1 MTKPVLD
8 ISFKVENEKIFFGKF
23 GNYIRI
29 DNITHD
35 IARKLKEASEA
46 NTWFTKEIDYKS
58 DKTKFQDLPPDVKRA
73 FKLNIAYQTLMD
85 SGVTS
90 GISYVLSQVV
100 TSSIWSL
107 LYARIAIEE
116 AIHAESYSYG
126 LSEVFGHDAA
136 LTLDLVYTDEFV
148 KKRMENECELFHKVS
163 EVCIE
168 NTSKYSLEEKQTALL
183 RLLLGIYFLEGVK
196 FPFSFLVTFIIN
208 DNYDN
213 AISGFTKTIKLIAH
227 DELSVH
233 VVTGKNILNILSK
246 EEHQG
251 FKYLFDNGTFTT
263 IAKEIAQVVVEQEIL
278 WAKYLFDNYEVA
290 GINSQISENFIKYWA
305 NIRLKDIG
313 IIDNPYNKEEKTDII
328 DFFNNYRNINKQN
341 AALQETSNTS
351 YQKGTLKNDL

>member
-1 MTKPVLD
+1 MAKPVLD

-58 DKTKFQDLPPDVKRA
+58 DKTKFQELPPDAKRA

-90 GISYVLSQVV
+90 GIGYVLSQVV

-107 LYARIAIEE
+107 LYSRIAIEE

-136 LTLDLVYTDEFV
+136 HTLDLVYTDEFV
-148 KKRMENECELFHKVS
+148 KKRMENECELFDKVS
-163 EVCIE
+163 EICIE
-168 NTSKYSLEEKQTALL
+168 NSDKYPQDEKNIALI

-208 DNYDN
+208 NNYDN

-233 VVTGKNILNILSK
+233 VVTGKNVLNILSK
-246 EEHQG
+246 EESQG
-251 FKYLFDNGTFTT
+251 FKYLFDNGTFKIIALD
-263 IAKEIAQVVVEQEIL
+263 IAKTVVEQEVL

-313 IIDNPYNKEEKTDII
+313 ISDNPYSKAEKTDVV